1 MEITKKDVV
10 NLVKAKTDLSVKTT
24 SEVVDALLEVITEA
38 LADGD
43 SVRFTGFGT
52 FSVTE
57 RAARTGKNPR
67 TGEVIAIIVTLIA
80 LLYLLFNIKGWLK
93 KVVNNIN

>member
-67 TGEVIAIIVTLIA
+67 TGEVIEIA
-80 LLYLLFNIKGWLK
+80 ASKSVSFKAGKSLKDKGLSS
-93 KVVNNIN
+93 

>member
-1 MEITKKDVV
+1 MENTKKDVV

-67 TGEVIAIIVTLIA
+67 TGEVIEIA
-80 LLYLLFNIKGWLK
+80 ASKSVSFKAGTSLK
-93 KVVNNIN
+93 DKVNG

>member
-52 FSVTE
+52 FYVTE

-67 TGEVIAIIVTLIA
+67 TGEVIEIA
-80 LLYLLFNIKGWLK
+80 ASKSVSFKAGKSLK
-93 KVVNNIN
+93 DKVNG

>member
-10 NLVKAKTDLSVKTT
+10 NLVKAKTDLSAKTT
-24 SEVVDALLEVITEA
+24 GEVVDALLEVITEA

-67 TGEVIAIIVTLIA
+67 TGEMIEIAASKSVSFKA
-80 LLYLLFNIKGWLK
+80 GKSLK
-93 KVVNNIN
+93 DKENA

>member
-57 RAARTGKNPR
+57 RAARTGMNPQTKEPIEIPASKAPR
-67 TGEVIAIIVTLIA
+67 FKPGKA
-80 LLYLLFNIKGWLK
+80 LKDA
-93 KVVNNIN
+93 VNE

>member
-57 RAARTGKNPR
+57 RAARTGKNPI
-67 TGEVIAIIVTLIA
+67 TGEVIEIA
-80 LLYLLFNIKGWLK
+80 ASKSVSFKAGKSLK
-93 KVVNNIN
+93 DKVNG

>member
-10 NLVKAKTDLSVKTT
+10 NLVKAKTDLSAKTT
-24 SEVVDALLEVITEA
+24 GEVVDALLEVITEA

-67 TGEVIAIIVTLIA
+67 NGEMIEIAASKSVSFKAGKYWCYSHL
-80 LLYLLFNIKGWLK
+80 
-93 KVVNNIN
+93 

>member
-10 NLVKAKTDLSVKTT
+10 NLVKAKTDLSAKTT
-24 SEVVDALLEVITEA
+24 GEVVDALLDVITEA
-38 LADGD
+38 LKDGD

-52 FSVTE
+52 FSVSE

-67 TGEVIAIIVTLIA
+67 TGEVIEIA
-80 LLYLLFNIKGWLK
+80 ASKSVSFKAGKSLK
-93 KVVNNIN
+93 DAVNG

>member
-38 LADGD
+38 LEDGD

-67 TGEVIAIIVTLIA
+67 TGEVIEIA
-80 LLYLLFNIKGWLK
+80 ASKSVSFKAGKSLK
-93 KVVNNIN
+93 DKVNG

>member
-1 MEITKKDVV
+1 MRRIFIKKKKKKDVV

-67 TGEVIAIIVTLIA
+67 TGEVIEIA
-80 LLYLLFNIKGWLK
+80 ASKSVSFKAGKSLK
-93 KVVNNIN
+93 DKVNG

>member
-67 TGEVIAIIVTLIA
+67 TGEVVEIAASKSVSFKA
-80 LLYLLFNIKGWLK
+80 GKSLK
-93 KVVNNIN
+93 DKVNG

>member
-10 NLVKAKTDLSVKTT
+10 NLVKAKTDLSAKTT
-24 SEVVDALLEVITEA
+24 GEVVDALLEVITEA
-38 LADGD
+38 LVDGD

-67 TGEVIAIIVTLIA
+67 TGEMIEIAASKSVSFKA
-80 LLYLLFNIKGWLK
+80 GKSLK
-93 KVVNNIN
+93 DKVNA

>member
-67 TGEVIAIIVTLIA
+67 NGEMIEIAASKSVSFKA
-80 LLYLLFNIKGWLK
+80 GKSLK
-93 KVVNNIN
+93 DKVNG

>member
-10 NLVKAKTDLSVKTT
+10 NLVKAKTDLSAKTT
-24 SEVVDALLEVITEA
+24 GEVVDALLEVITEA

-67 TGEVIAIIVTLIA
+67 TGEMIEIAASKSVSFKA
-80 LLYLLFNIKGWLK
+80 GKSLK
-93 KVVNNIN
+93 DKVNA

>member
-1 MEITKKDVV
+1 MEITTKDVV
-10 NLVKAKTDLSVKTT
+10 NLVKAKTDLSAKTT
-24 SEVVDALLEVITEA
+24 GEVVDALLEVITEA

-67 TGEVIAIIVTLIA
+67 NGEMIEIAASKSVSFKA
-80 LLYLLFNIKGWLK
+80 GKSLK
-93 KVVNNIN
+93 DKVNA

>member
-52 FSVTE
+52 CSVTE
-57 RAARTGKNPR
+57 SAARTGKNPR
-67 TGEVIAIIVTLIA
+67 TGEVIEIA
-80 LLYLLFNIKGWLK
+80 ASKSVSFKAGKSLK
-93 KVVNNIN
+93 DKVNG

>member
-10 NLVKAKTDLSVKTT
+10 NLVKAKTELSAKTT
-24 SEVVDALLEVITEA
+24 GEVVDALLQVITEA

-52 FSVTE
+52 FSVSE

-67 TGEVIAIIVTLIA
+67 TGEVIEIA
-80 LLYLLFNIKGWLK
+80 ASKSVSFKAGKSLK
-93 KVVNNIN
+93 DTVNG

>member
-10 NLVKAKTDLSVKTT
+10 NLVKAKTDLSAKTT
-24 SEVVDALLEVITEA
+24 GEVVDALLEVITEA

-67 TGEVIAIIVTLIA
+67 NGEMIEIAASKSVSFKA
-80 LLYLLFNIKGWLK
+80 GKSLK
-93 KVVNNIN
+93 DKVNA

>member
-1 MEITKKDVV
+1 MEITKKDVG
-10 NLVKAKTDLSVKTT
+10 NLVKAKTDLSAKTT
-24 SEVVDALLEVITEA
+24 GEVVDALLEVITEA

-67 TGEVIAIIVTLIA
+67 NGEMIEIAASKSVSFKA
-80 LLYLLFNIKGWLK
+80 GKSLK
-93 KVVNNIN
+93 DKVNA

>member
-10 NLVKAKTDLSVKTT
+10 NLVKAKTDLSAKTT
-24 SEVVDALLEVITEA
+24 GEVVDALLDVITEA
-38 LADGD
+38 LTDGD

-67 TGEVIAIIVTLIA
+67 TGEVIEIA
-80 LLYLLFNIKGWLK
+80 ASKSVSFKAGKSLK
-93 KVVNNIN
+93 DKVNG

>member
-24 SEVVDALLEVITEA
+24 SEVVDALLEVITDA

-67 TGEVIAIIVTLIA
+67 TGEVIEIA
-80 LLYLLFNIKGWLK
+80 ASKSVSFKAGKSLK
-93 KVVNNIN
+93 DKVNG

>member
-67 TGEVIAIIVTLIA
+67 TGEVIEIA
-80 LLYLLFNIKGWLK
+80 ASKSVSFKAGKSLK
-93 KVVNNIN
+93 DKVNA

>member
-10 NLVKAKTDLSVKTT
+10 NLVKAKTDLSAKTT
-24 SEVVDALLEVITEA
+24 GEVVDALLEVITEA

-67 TGEVIAIIVTLIA
+67 TGEVIEIA
-80 LLYLLFNIKGWLK
+80 ASKSVSFKAGKSLK
-93 KVVNNIN
+93 DKVNG

>member
-67 TGEVIAIIVTLIA
+67 TGEVIEIA
-80 LLYLLFNIKGWLK
+80 ASKSVSFKAGKSLK
-93 KVVNNIN
+93 DKVNG

>member
-10 NLVKAKTDLSVKTT
+10 NLVKAKTDLSAKTT
-24 SEVVDALLEVITEA
+24 GEVVDALLDVITEA

-67 TGEVIAIIVTLIA
+67 TGEVIEIA
-80 LLYLLFNIKGWLK
+80 ASKSVSFKAGKSLK
-93 KVVNNIN
+93 DKVNG

>member
-67 TGEVIAIIVTLIA
+67 TGEVIEIA
-80 LLYLLFNIKGWLK
+80 ASKSVSFKAGKSLK
-93 KVVNNIN
+93 DKVNE

>member
-1 MEITKKDVV
+1 MENKKKDVV

-67 TGEVIAIIVTLIA
+67 TGEVIEIA
-80 LLYLLFNIKGWLK
+80 ASKSVSFKAGKSLK
-93 KVVNNIN
+93 DKVNG

>member
-10 NLVKAKTDLSVKTT
+10 NLVKAKTDLSAKTT
-24 SEVVDALLEVITEA
+24 GEVVDALLEVITEA

-67 TGEVIAIIVTLIA
+67 TGEMIEIAAPKSVSFKA
-80 LLYLLFNIKGWLK
+80 GKSLK
-93 KVVNNIN
+93 DKVNA

>member
-10 NLVKAKTDLSVKTT
+10 NLVKAKPDLSAKTT
-24 SEVVDALLEVITEA
+24 GEVVDALLEVITEA

-57 RAARTGKNPR
+57 RAARTGKKSPR
-67 TGEVIAIIVTLIA
+67 RC
-80 LLYLLFNIKGWLK
+80 
-93 KVVNNIN
+93 

>member
-24 SEVVDALLEVITEA
+24 SEVVDALLEVSTEA

-67 TGEVIAIIVTLIA
+67 TGEVIEIA
-80 LLYLLFNIKGWLK
+80 ASKSVSFKAGKSLK
-93 KVVNNIN
+93 DKVNG

>member
-67 TGEVIAIIVTLIA
+67 TGEVIEIA
-80 LLYLLFNIKGWLK
+80 ASKSVSFKAGMSLK
-93 KVVNNIN
+93 DKVNG

>member
-10 NLVKAKTDLSVKTT
+10 NLVKAKTDLSAKTT
-24 SEVVDALLEVITEA
+24 GEVVDALLEVITEA

-52 FSVTE
+52 FSVSE

-67 TGEVIAIIVTLIA
+67 TGEIIEIASSKSISFKA
-80 LLYLLFNIKGWLK
+80 GKSLK
-93 KVVNNIN
+93 DAVNA

>member
-10 NLVKAKTDLSVKTT
+10 NLVKAKTDLSAKTT
-24 SEVVDALLEVITEA
+24 GEVVDALLEVITEA

-67 TGEVIAIIVTLIA
+67 TGEVIEIA
-80 LLYLLFNIKGWLK
+80 ASKSVSFKAGKSLK
-93 KVVNNIN
+93 DKVNA